1 MTPARRFCVG
11 GSASELLHRKRLG
24 FATALLE
31 RVAAGEEELQGCIWH
46 AVGLGI
52 ANMILKG
59 IDPER

>member
-1 MTPARRFCVG
+1 VGARLN
-11 GSASELLHRKRLG
+11 SLHRKRLG